1 MVSAT
6 TIIYTRH
13 WNIGYKREVFL
24 ETIKLFIFIIFI
36 ISNTYCQRYDIN
48 ILGIHAANIIQE
60 KSDSGSIKYTTQN
73 RGIFDLI
80 WPANN
85 SYLTMYDPVDYTLK
99 SYEKRIRQGDKNAV
113 VLGELDT
120 NNYFLYNGKDK
131 IKISNDTKNIFTLLV
146 IAQEKNKNTIDGVW
160 YNYEHDGMIG
170 RARFLFA
177 DSINIWYK
185 NDSILCDHYRFDISI
200 NDSSQSI
207 KVPDYFMNN
216 IFHNNIVRELWISRV
231 VPKKI
236 IKAKI
241 GMGFFSVNA
250 RIRE

>member
-1 MVSAT
+1 MVSAA

-85 SYLTMYDPVDYTLK
+85 FYLTMYDPVDYTLK

-131 IKISNDTKNIFTLLV
+131 IKISNDTKNILTLLV
-146 IAQEKNKNTIDGVW
+146 IAQEKNKNAI
-160 YNYEHDGMIG
+160 
-170 RARFLFA
+170 
-177 DSINIWYK
+177 
-185 NDSILCDHYRFDISI
+185 
-200 NDSSQSI
+200 
-207 KVPDYFMNN
+207 
-216 IFHNNIVRELWISRV
+216 
-231 VPKKI
+231 
-236 IKAKI
+236 
-241 GMGFFSVNA
+241 
-250 RIRE
+250 

>member
-1 MVSAT
+1 
-6 TIIYTRH
+6 
-13 WNIGYKREVFL
+13 
-24 ETIKLFIFIIFI
+24 
-36 ISNTYCQRYDIN
+36 
-48 ILGIHAANIIQE
+48 
-60 KSDSGSIKYTTQN
+60 
-73 RGIFDLI
+73 
-80 WPANN
+80 
-85 SYLTMYDPVDYTLK
+85 MYDPVDYTLK

-146 IAQEKNKNTIDGVW
+146 IAQEKNKNAIDGLW

-216 IFHNNIVRELWISRV
+216 IFHNNVVRELWISRV